1 MKQNLDIKLF
11 SLKKKNSHLKGKH
24 LTSTKERE
32 RENLDLKMYA
42 LKFLKLLLIYLLLN
56 EN

>member
-1 MKQNLDIKLF
+1 MQNFNIKLF

-32 RENLDLKMYA
+32 REIRL
-42 LKFLKLLLIYLLLN
+42 
-56 EN
+56 ENICFNIS